1 VTTLWLRE
9 EQARQILE
17 HACLE
22 SPQEACGLIL
32 GQQGQVER
40 VVAAANIASDP
51 LRRYMIDPQFLS
63 QHLPEAI
70 GFYHS
75 HPRGEPIPSPTDVR
89 EAFYPDM
96 ITLIAGLKGEP
107 SLAAWKIAN
116 GRVDPIE
123 MHIGP
128 EAPPRYHDLPFTRA
142 QKIAVAISIVA
153 AFCLLIWLSVALLP
167 PAPPISPP

>member
-1 VTTLWLRE
+1 LL
-9 EQARQILE
+9 
-17 HACLE
+17 
-22 SPQEACGLIL
+22 L
-32 GQQGQVER
+32 GQRGQVER

-51 LRRYMIDPQFLS
+51 LRRYMIDPQLLS
-63 QHLPEAI
+63 QLLPEAI

-107 SLAAWKIAN
+107 SLAAWRIAN

-123 MHIGP
+123 IYIGP
-128 EAPPRYHDLPFTRA
+128 EAPPHNHDLPLNRA
-142 QKIAVAISIVA
+142 QKIAVAISIFA
-153 AFCLLIWLSVALLP
+153 AFCLLIWLSIELLP
-167 PAPPISPP
+167 PAPPISSP